1 MCLLIPLD
9 TVIHS
14 VAAAAAAT
22 LQCTQW
28 TQRLSRRQSW
38 SWSEDGVS
46 FVIFIATRHALLASS
61 REVTPAKGGMG
72 RRQPFVQG
80 GSGRLC
86 LCLGNTPLWFLFDCC
101 RQQAGAISHTHWK
114 GEGERR
120 GKGRGVLAWNGFGVQ
135 VENWIYHLNMP
146 NERQIAL
153 WFSFSLPLLIQWK
166 FFVGKSH
173 WDTCNQLVC
182 AAFCNPQSAAPTL
195 AALATSH
202 LPLVLQQF
210 PLIVCFH
217 LLAFLSRAL
226 IENYTKGAA
235 VMQGG
240 VGGVSRHAADA

>member
-1 MCLLIPLD
+1 MRFWPVQGKWPPQRGEWGGGGGNLLFRAGLAVYVYVWATRLYDFCLI
-9 TVIHS
+9 
-14 VAAAAAAT
+14 AAANKQAPLVT
-22 LQCTQW
+22 HI
-28 TQRLSRRQSW
+28 
-38 SWSEDGVS
+38 E
-46 FVIFIATRHALLASS
+46 
-61 REVTPAKGGMG
+61 REKE
-72 RRQPFVQG
+72 R
-80 GSGRLC
+80 
-86 LCLGNTPLWFLFDCC
+86 D
-101 RQQAGAISHTHWK
+101 
-114 GEGERR
+114 GEG
-120 GKGRGVLAWNGFGVQ
+120 GGGVLAWNGFGVQ

-226 IENYTKGAA
+226 IENYSKGVA

>member
-1 MCLLIPLD
+1 MRFWPVRGKWPPQRGEWGGGNLLFRAGLPVYVYVWATRLYDFCLI
-9 TVIHS
+9 
-14 VAAAAAAT
+14 AAANKQAPLVT
-22 LQCTQW
+22 HI
-28 TQRLSRRQSW
+28 
-38 SWSEDGVS
+38 E
-46 FVIFIATRHALLASS
+46 
-61 REVTPAKGGMG
+61 REKE
-72 RRQPFVQG
+72 
-80 GSGRLC
+80 S
-86 LCLGNTPLWFLFDCC
+86 D
-101 RQQAGAISHTHWK
+101 
-114 GEGERR
+114 GEG
-120 GKGRGVLAWNGFGVQ
+120 GRGVLAWNGFGVQ

-226 IENYTKGAA
+226 IENYTKGVA
-235 VMQGG
+235 VMQEG
-240 VGGVSRHAADA
+240 VGCVARHAADA